1 MFPVFVKNLQVTQ
14 KNHYMGKGT
23 SCLRGFSALES
34 FCAEGLGI
42 CTMHLYIR
50 YYTNTLPLFWGCI
63 WHQTPPGISTLG
75 TLLPHISVWKLSKLS
90 TWRGSNVGRNGWN
103 IRSCCCNFYKQV
115 PSPWMVYSVFMMML
129 IPNSLPYRWMVLLS
143 LLEEDAMNI
152 ACWTNPW
159 TTPATTNK
167 TVATRSIQLPMRK
180 SPASLLMQQL
190 FFVETLVVA
199 PILGYSRLVTGEIR
213 FP

>member
-1 MFPVFVKNLQVTQ
+1 MFPVLVKNLQVTQ
-14 KNHYMGKGT
+14 TNHYMGKGT

-90 TWRGSNVGRNGWN
+90 TWRGVAMW
-103 IRSCCCNFYKQV
+103 
-115 PSPWMVYSVFMMML
+115 
-129 IPNSLPYRWMVLLS
+129 
-143 LLEEDAMNI
+143 EEM
-152 ACWTNPW
+152 
-159 TTPATTNK
+159 
-167 TVATRSIQLPMRK
+167 
-180 SPASLLMQQL
+180 
-190 FFVETLVVA
+190 VETSGAVA
-199 PILGYSRLVTGEIR
+199 AIFTNRCPLPEWFTVFLWWCWFQIHSPTDGWSSFPYLRRMRWTSHVEPTLGQLRQQRTKQSRQDPFNCRWESPLRVCWCNI
-213 FP
+213 FFLSKPWWSHQF